1 MASAGKGKGY
11 VKPVEWWQH
20 LRWRKRD
27 QNKKVRQ
34 DGKKQTQ
41 QENSDGTTIG
51 SNIRIAD

>member
-41 QENSDGTTIG
+41 QEEK
-51 SNIRIAD
+51 